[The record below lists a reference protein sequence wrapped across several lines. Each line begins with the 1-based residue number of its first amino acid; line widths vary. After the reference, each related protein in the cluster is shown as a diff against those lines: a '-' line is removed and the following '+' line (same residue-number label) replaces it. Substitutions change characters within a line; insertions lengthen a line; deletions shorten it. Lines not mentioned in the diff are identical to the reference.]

1 MAPWSYLRPIN
12 TVLRWVFLVALC
24 SVLLPFTYANATTI
38 SVTSDRNPVSVN
50 ESFQLTFT
58 ATETPDGD
66 PDFSILNPYLE
77 ILNQNKNNSTSII
90 NGQFQHQE
98 SWHLNV
104 LIKQTG
110 T

>member
-1 MAPWSYLRPIN
+1 MKIGKLKYQATLFIDTLMAPWSYLRPIN

-38 SVTSDRNPVSVN
+38 SVTSDRNPVSAN

-66 PDFSILNPYLE
+66 PDFFIFNL
-77 ILNQNKNNSTSII
+77 
-90 NGQFQHQE
+90 
-98 SWHLNV
+98 
-104 LIKQTG
+104 
-110 T
+110 